1 MKKILLV
8 MTALVWLCATPAY
21 AITVTCT
28 NCSNNL
34 LQILDRMTNMEQ
46 LSTLINEYHESITQT
61 AQQIR
66 MVQQNIEQYANML
79 QNTAQLPA
87 NLIGELQGNLTRLAS
102 LSGNLKTLR
111 GDIVGLG
118 QVFNSLFPE
127 QSLFGELAGA
137 SPQQVEAANA
147 KYQQKWDKW
156 SETVDQASQAT
167 FQLSGS
173 QLDDLQKDAGK
184 FQAYLNE
191 LLSTPDGQQ
200 KAIMA
205 GNQLSAL
212 QVQEARQLRELMAT
226 QVQSNLASQMK
237 SEKESQM
244 SQEAWR
250 DTLKTNKIGK
260 AKAKPDPF

>member
-1 MKKILLV
+1 MKKYFLSIAMLMLLS
-8 MTALVWLCATPAY
+8 TPAH
-21 AITVTCT
+21 AASFFCK
-28 NCSNNL
+28 NCSTNL
-34 LQILDRMTNMEQ
+34 VQMLDRITSMEQ
-46 LSTLINEYHESITQT
+46 LQNVIGQYQENIQQT

-66 MVQQNIEQYANML
+66 MVQQNIEQYANMM
-79 QNTAQLPA
+79 QNTMQLPA
-87 NLIGELQGNLTRLAS
+87 NLVNELKGNLTRLAN
-102 LSGNLKTLR
+102 LSSNLKTLR

-118 QVFNSLFPE
+118 QIFNSLFPE
-127 QSLFGELAGA
+127 QALFGELAGA
-137 SPQQVEAANA
+137 SPEQIETANA
-147 KYQQKWDKW
+147 RYQQQWDKW

-167 FQLSGS
+167 FQLSGH
-173 QLDDLQKDAGK
+173 QLEDLQKDAGR
-184 FQAYLNE
+184 FQSYLDE

-237 SEKESQM
+237 AEKESQM
-244 SQEAWR
+244 SEEAWR
-250 DTLKTNKIGK
+250 DTLKTNRIGK

>member
-1 MKKILLV
+1 MKKYLLSLA
-8 MTALVWLCATPAY
+8 MLALLSTPAH
-21 AITVTCT
+21 ALTVTCT
-28 NCSNNL
+28 NCSNTL
-34 LQILDRMTNMEQ
+34 VQMLDRITNVEQ

-66 MVQQNIEQYANML
+66 MVQQNIEQYQNMV
-79 QNTAQLPA
+79 QNTVQLPA
-87 NLIGELQGNLTRLAS
+87 NLVSELRGSLTRLAN
-102 LSGNLKTLR
+102 LSSNLKTLR

-127 QSLFGELAGA
+127 QSLFGDLAGA
-137 SPQQVEAANA
+137 GPEQVEAANR
-147 KYQQKWDKW
+147 KYQQQWDTW

-167 FQLSGS
+167 FQLSGH
-173 QLDDLQKDAGK
+173 QLDDLQKDAGR
-184 FQAYLNE
+184 FQSYLDE

-237 SEKESQM
+237 AEKESQM

-250 DTLKTNKIGK
+250 DTLKTTKIGK